1 VSPRPR
7 ASASTGRWTERD
19 AEDYLLG
26 LELFGM
32 RFGLDR
38 MRRLL
43 VALGEPQAKFGT
55 IHVVGTNGKS
65 STVRMIAAILQRHGL
80 STGAYLSPHLVSF
93 AERVR
98 IDEHDLPPEAFAAAV
113 RRAAR
118 AAAKVNR
125 TLGDDD
131 RVTQFEAL
139 TAAAYLAMA
148 EAGVDVGVIEAGLG
162 GRWDATNVIDS
173 RVAVLTNVG
182 LEHTRWLGPTVRD
195 IAREKLAVVRPG
207 SILVVGADL
216 HPDALDEARKVDAT
230 LIQAAADA
238 PGVELLA
245 RGAFQRRN
253 FALARTAA
261 EAYLGALDEAAV
273 RAAAAATLVPGRFEQ
288 VSGEPLGA
296 RLSPAPASKPTLG
309 AAGSAS
315 APLGPPTFL
324 DGAHNPGGMTA
335 LVETLRDELSGR
347 PLTLVL
353 SILDDKDAGEM
364 LREVV
369 PLARRV
375 VVTRNANPRALSP
388 ATLESLATQVG
399 AAEVIAVADPARA
412 LAVAQEAAGAEGGVV
427 LVTGSIYLIADLL
440 RTDRSRPASRL

>member
-7 ASASTGRWTERD
+7 ASGSPGRWTERD

-43 VALGEPQAKFGT
+43 VALGEPQARFGT

-65 STVRMIAAILQRHGL
+65 STVRMTAAILQRHGL

-98 IDEHDLPPEAFAAAV
+98 IDEHDLAPEAFAAAV
-113 RRAAR
+113 QRAAA

-125 TLGDDD
+125 TLDDDED

-139 TAAAYLAMA
+139 TAAAYRAMA
-148 EAGVDVGVIEAGLG
+148 DAGVDVGVIEAGLG

-216 HPDALDEARKVDAT
+216 HPDAMDEARKADAT
-230 LIQAAADA
+230 LIQAPADA

-245 RGAFQRRN
+245 RGQFQRRN

-261 EAYLGALDEAAV
+261 EAYLGELDEAAV
-273 RAAAAATLVPGRFEQ
+273 RAAAAATLVTGRFEQ
-288 VSGEPLGA
+288 VS
-296 RLSPAPASKPTLG
+296 TD
-309 AAGSAS
+309 
-315 APLGPPTFL
+315 PPTFL
-324 DGAHNPGGMTA
+324 DGAHNPGGMAA
-335 LVETLRDELSGR
+335 LAETLRDELGGR

-369 PLARRV
+369 PLAHRV
-375 VVTRNANPRALSP
+375 VVTHNANPRALSP
-388 ATLESLATQVG
+388 GTLESLARQVG
-399 AAEVIAVADPARA
+399 AGEVLAATDPRRA
-412 LAVAQEAAGAEGGVV
+412 LALAQEAAGAEGGVV

-440 RTDRSRPASRL
+440 RSDRSRPASRL